1 MLDEMGKNRPL
12 YAKIADFIE
21 EFSRVHQMKCETVQ
35 RMLFARELFP
45 VFLMITHCV

>member
-12 YAKIADFIE
+12 YAKNADFIE
-21 EFSRVHQMKCETVQ
+21 EFSKEHRMKCETVR

-45 VFLMITHCV
+45 VFLIITHCV